1 MELVKMQNQNRI
13 IAERDRAK
21 MLYEESKGNHHRR
34 YMYGWYKALSW
45 VLGEEVT
52 FDDYR
57 TQQE

>member
-34 YMYGWYKALSW
+34 YMYGWYM
-45 VLGEEVT
+45 
-52 FDDYR
+52 
-57 TQQE
+57 